1 MDALR
6 EEIKTVKNFFEDMKQ
21 AGLEKGDKFRVSDGI
36 RRNSS
41 RCYYYEG
48 ADFMPFVRR
57 GILKIVSNEFVAM
70 GDRFSSSKVIDP
82 EDILTG
88 KIRGMF
94 YTRYVYKVVI
104 DNFDDYLKTILFDE
118 IK

>member
-6 EEIKTVKNFFEDMKQ
+6 KEIKTVKTFFEDMKR
-21 AGLEKGDKFRVSDGI
+21 AGLEKGDRI
-36 RRNSS
+36 RIADEICYNSS
-41 RCYYYEG
+41 SLYYAG

-57 GILKIVSNEFVAM
+57 GILKIVGNEFVTM
-70 GDRFSSSKVIDP
+70 GNNFTPSKVVDP

-88 KIRGMF
+88 KVRGMF
-94 YTRYVYKVVI
+94 YTRYIYKVVI
-104 DNFDDYLKTILFDE
+104 DNFDDYLKTILFNE

>member
-6 EEIKTVKNFFEDMKQ
+6 TEIKTVKNFFADMKQ
-21 AGLEKGDKFRVSDGI
+21 AGLEEGDRFRVSDGI
-36 RRNSS
+36 LHHPSK
-41 RCYYYEG
+41 CYYEG

-57 GILKIVSNEFVAM
+57 GILKIVGNEFVAM
-70 GDRFSSSKVIDP
+70 GNRFTPSKIIDP

-88 KIRGMF
+88 KVRGMF
-94 YTRYVYKVVI
+94 YTRYIYKVVI

>member
-6 EEIKTVKNFFEDMKQ
+6 KEIETVKNFFKDMKN
-21 AGLEKGDKFRVSDGI
+21 AGLEEGDRFRVSDGI
-36 RRNSS
+36 SFKSS
-41 RCYYYEG
+41 SMYYAG

-57 GILKIVSNEFVAM
+57 GILKIVGNEFVSM
-70 GDRFSSSKVIDP
+70 GDRFSSSKVVDP

-88 KIRGMF
+88 KVRGMF
-94 YTRYVYKVVI
+94 YTRYIYKVVI

>member
-6 EEIKTVKNFFEDMKQ
+6 KEIKTVKTFFEDMKN
-21 AGLEKGDKFRVSDGI
+21 AGLEEGDRFRVSDGI
-36 RRNSS
+36 RYHSNNI
-41 RCYYYEG
+41 YYSG

-57 GILKIVSNEFVAM
+57 GILKIVGNEFVSM
-70 GDRFSSSKVIDP
+70 GNKFIPSEVVSP

-104 DNFDDYLKTILFDE
+104 DNFDNYLKTVLFDE